1 MKNNKMI
8 KILTV
13 LLFGVLIATGCS
25 CTNSMC
31 SDTDIANIKAQIE
44 LNNIDDWRNEFSR
57 EEGKEVYP
65 AEFNEYYQNGGF
77 EGNKTKAQV
86 AKELEAQ
93 NPNVNF
99 TDESQSYVATRTDAF
114 QAYVTSNVEEE
125 FNSHPKACLTI
136 TGENDPV
143 TGAPLEAK
151 SWGDAWQ
158 SLLDGLIVFPL
169 GWLLSTLTASFGGTG
184 AAQLAAIAL
193 VVLIIRT
200 LLLVVGFKGQ
210 IGNIRMQEIQ
220 PEVQALQARFSD
232 PKISDAEKQI
242 ISQKMM
248 ALYRDNN
255 INPLSSF
262 LTIFI
267 QFPIFIAVW
276 GAMNQTVSIRSGVLF
291 GLEFGTPVNE
301 QIFSG
306 NIAAII
312 LLLLMIGGQLLSM
325 KLPNIIKWV
334 KEKKNPTPEYKKAAK
349 NSTQKQM
356 NTMMIMMIVM
366 IALSAFVLPAAL
378 VIYWV
383 LGSVFT
389 IIQTTIFSLD
399 CVKAKLKSL
408 SNRKKQA
415 KVIK

>member
-114 QAYVTSNVEEE
+114 QAYVTSNVEEQ

-151 SWGDAWQ
+151 SWGDAWK

-210 IGNIRMQEIQ
+210 IGNMRMQEIQ

-242 ISQKMM
+242 VSQKMM